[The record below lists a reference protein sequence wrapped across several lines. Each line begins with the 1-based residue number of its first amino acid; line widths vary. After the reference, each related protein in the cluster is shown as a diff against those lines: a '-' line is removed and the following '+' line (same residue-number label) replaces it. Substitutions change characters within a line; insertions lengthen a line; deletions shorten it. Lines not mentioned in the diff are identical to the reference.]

1 MIDKDMMVLQNCTNL
16 EKVVPGPCGET
27 CPTSHDANHT
37 TNIKAEEVSD
47 AEGGQASV
55 PTAFV
60 KIKAE
65 PAEEVSDADGEQ
77 APMPIPFQKI
87 KAEPAEEV
95 SDAEAEE
102 APMPI
107 PFQKIKAEPAEE
119 EGSVAE
125 GEKVPV
131 PTPFVKIKTEP
142 EVSCNVFVM
151 STVRQVSQICRSA
164 ICLSYLHLSVLT
176 HERAPLC

>member
-1 MIDKDMMVLQNCTNL
+1 MINKDMMVLQNCTNL

-27 CPTSHDANHT
+27 CPTSHDGNHT
-37 TNIKAEEVSD
+37 MNIKIEEVSD
-47 AEGGQASV
+47 AEGGQASL

-65 PAEEVSDADGEQ
+65 PAEEVSDVDWEQ
-77 APMPIPFQKI
+77 AVIPIPFQKM
-87 KAEPAEEV
+87 KAEPVEEI
-95 SDAEAEE
+95 SDTEAEE

-107 PFQKIKAEPAEE
+107 PFQRIKAEPAEE

-125 GEKVPV
+125 VEKVPV
-131 PTPFVKIKTEP
+131 TTPFVKVKTEP
-142 EVSCNVFVM
+142 EVSCDVSVM
-151 STVRQVSQICRSA
+151 SIVRQVSQICRSA
-164 ICLSYLHLSVLT
+164 ICISYLHLSDLT